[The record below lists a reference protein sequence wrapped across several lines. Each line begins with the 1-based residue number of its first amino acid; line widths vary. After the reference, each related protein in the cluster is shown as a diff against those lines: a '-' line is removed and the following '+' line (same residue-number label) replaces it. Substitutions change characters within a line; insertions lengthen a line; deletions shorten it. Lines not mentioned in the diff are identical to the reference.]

1 MRARLSSEIGTLLY
15 AIGVML
21 YDQASAQYFVPSPLP
36 SGPLV
41 YSGPKGPIPIP
52 PLYEAVLRNDSPKV
66 ESLLA
71 GGANA
76 NEPCPCGTSPLEA
89 AVAQVKSPEITELLL
104 SHGAEVNARTK
115 PNSFGTTN
123 NWTPLFYAVYDKR
136 ADLVKL
142 LLKYH
147 AKVDLTDVQ
156 GKSPLYLAKERN
168 SPDIVQQ
175 LKDAGATDNISAG
188 DLHPPRFEA
197 PAKDFVIYAPRPEYP
212 LSVRKQHKGG
222 AGVFILN
229 LDSNTGDVTS
239 VKVQKSTGV
248 KELDESVIQTFSQWR
263 FKQHLNFTKV
273 NVPIAFTP
281 PKEPKAKV
289 TQTPR

>member
-1 MRARLSSEIGTLLY
+1 M
-15 AIGVML
+15 
-21 YDQASAQYFVPSPLP
+21 VPSPLP
-36 SGPLV
+36 SGPLI
-41 YSGPKGPIPIP
+41 YNGPNGPIPIP
-52 PLYEAVLRNDSPKV
+52 PLYEAVLRNDRAKV

-71 GGANA
+71 SGTNA

-123 NWTPLFYAVYDKR
+123 NWTALFYAVYDKR

-142 LLKYH
+142 LLKYR
-147 AKVDLTDVQ
+147 AKVSLIDVQ

-175 LKDAGATDNISAG
+175 LKAAGATDNISAG
-188 DLHPPRFEA
+188 DLHSPRFEV
-197 PAKDFVIYAPRPEYP
+197 PAKEFAIYAPRPEYP
-212 LSVRKQHKGG
+212 LSVRKQHKSG
-222 AGVFILN
+222 AGVFVLN
-229 LDSNTGDVTS
+229 LDSNTGNVTS

-248 KELDESVIQTFSQWR
+248 KELDESVVKTFSQWR
-263 FKQHLNFTKV
+263 FKPHLNFTKV
-273 NVPIAFTP
+273 NIPIAFTL
-281 PKEPKAKV
+281 PKEPMEARTK
-289 TQTPR
+289 QERP